1 MNMSETSLVILNA
14 NVITLNPKQ
23 PKAQAVAIQN
33 GKIVAVSS
41 SNEIRRYINAE
52 TKVIDARK
60 RTIVPGLVDCHVHM
74 IGFGQ
79 FLQTLNLRDV
89 GSISEMK
96 RKLRE
101 YARKNPKKTWI
112 LGGRWDHERCSEQR
126 YPTRWDLDESVS
138 DKPVLLIRV
147 CGHVGVANSK
157 ALELAGVTK
166 RTQVDGGKVDLDDV
180 SYEPTGILREN
191 ALGLIW
197 KIVPKPT
204 EEELEKTC
212 IVACR
217 TAVEAGLTGVH
228 WLLGSMNEIRILQKL
243 FSEDKLP
250 LRVYLGIPVNFL
262 DELADLGFTT
272 CFGND
277 MIKIGFVKILA
288 DGSLGGHTAA
298 LRQPYSDKPDTRG
311 IMLYTQR
318 KLNGLVLKAHRGGL
332 QLAIHAIGDRAME
345 AVLKGY
351 EKALIRFP
359 RENHRHRI
367 EHCSLVSPELIK
379 RMKRSK
385 VIASVQPHF
394 IVSDFWAVDRVGEE
408 RAKWVYPFKTL
419 LQRGL
424 IVASGSDCPVEN
436 INPILGIWAATTRK
450 TFPEENLTAEEALTT
465 YTANAAYASFDENK
479 KGTIQVG
486 KFADLTILSDDVLA
500 VLPEKIKDIAVEMT
514 IVAGKVVY
522 ATKSFQHVL

>member
-1 MNMSETSLVILNA
+1 MNVSETSLVILNA

-23 PKAQAVAIQN
+23 PRARAIAVRN
-33 GKIVAVSS
+33 GKIVAIGS
-41 SNEIRRYINAE
+41 SNGIRKYINAE
-52 TKVIDARK
+52 TKVIDARR
-60 RTIVPGLVDCHVHM
+60 RTIVPGLVDCHAHM
-74 IGFGQ
+74 TGFGQ

-89 GSISEMK
+89 GSISEMQ

-101 YARKNPKKTWI
+101 YAQKNPEKTWI
-112 LGGRWDHERCSEQR
+112 LGGRWDNERCSEKR
-126 YPTRWDLDESVS
+126 YPTRWDLDEAVP

-157 ALELAGVTK
+157 ALELAGISK

-180 SYEPTGILREN
+180 TSEPTGILRED

-212 IVACR
+212 LLACR

-228 WLLGSMNEIRILQKL
+228 WILGSMNEIVILLKL

-250 LRVYLGIPVNFL
+250 LRVYSGIPVNFL
-262 DELADLGFTT
+262 DKLIDLGFTT

-298 LRQPYSDKPDTRG
+298 LTQPYSDRPDTSG
-311 IMLYTQR
+311 IMLHTQR
-318 KLNGLVLKAHRGGL
+318 KLNRLVLKAHRAQL
-332 QLAIHAIGDRAME
+332 QLAIHAIGDHAME
-345 AVLKGY
+345 VVLKAY
-351 EKALIRFP
+351 EKALTRFP

-367 EHCSLVSPELIK
+367 EHCSVLNPELIK
-379 RMKRSK
+379 RMKRSNL
-385 VIASVQPHF
+385 IASVQPHF
-394 IVSDFWAVDRVGEE
+394 IVSDFWAIDRVGKK
-408 RAKWVYPFKTL
+408 RARWVYPFETL
-419 LQRGL
+419 LKRGL

-436 INPILGIWAATTRK
+436 ISPILGIWAATTRK
-450 TFPEENLTAEEALTT
+450 TFPGENLTAEEALTT
-465 YTANAAYASFDENK
+465 YTVNAAYASFDEDK
-479 KGTIQVG
+479 RGTIQVG

-500 VLPEKIKDIAVEMT
+500 VSPEKVKDITVEMT

-522 ATKSFQHVL
+522 ATKSFKHVL